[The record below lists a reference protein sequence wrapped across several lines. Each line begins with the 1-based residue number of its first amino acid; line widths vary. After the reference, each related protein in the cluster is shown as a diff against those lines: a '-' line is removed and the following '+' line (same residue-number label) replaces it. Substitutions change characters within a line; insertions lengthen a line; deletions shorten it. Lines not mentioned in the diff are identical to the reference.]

1 MPIVLFYGDNSL
13 EIDES
18 ARARREQFNTADV
31 LIFDGATVPLA
42 TLSEGCLT
50 AGLFDPE
57 RLIIV
62 DGMHQRLKGARKNEA
77 EAEEIERILTNVPPA
92 TTVLLLGKE
101 MGSDHPLHF
110 MVRGLGGEVHEH
122 MVPKKGDLARWI
134 SIRARSHHTTIERDA
149 ADLLAEQIGPN
160 LVMLD
165 SELEKLA
172 IYTNGEGAITSST
185 VETLVGAV
193 TQESIFALVDAIASG
208 RQQTALRLLEQ
219 QSERATSGPIDSALY
234 LIRMLA
240 RQMRFLL
247 RIRLGQEAG
256 RSQSQIVSDLKLQ
269 RYFAS
274 RYFAQ
279 SKRLSKERLIRSFE
293 QLAALEFGLKSG
305 QADPTNDLYLLI
317 ADLCS

>member
-1 MPIVLFYGDNSL
+1 MPVLLHYGDNTL

-18 ARARREQFNTADV
+18 ARAARVQFNDADV
-31 LIFDGATVPLA
+31 LAFDGSSVALSTLA
-42 TLSEGCLT
+42 EGCQT

-57 RLIIV
+57 RLVIV
-62 DGMHQRLKGARKNEA
+62 DGLHQRFKSARKNEA
-77 EAEEIERILTNVPPA
+77 EAEEIERILSNVPQA
-92 TTVLLLGKE
+92 ITVLLLDKD
-101 MGSDHPLHF
+101 MAADHQLHF
-110 MVRGLGGEVHEH
+110 MVRGVGGQAHEH
-122 MVPKKGDLARWI
+122 VIPKKGDLARWI
-134 SIRARSHHTTIERDA
+134 VSRARSHNATIERDA
-149 ADLLAEQIGPN
+149 ADLLAELVGPN
-160 LVMLD
+160 LIMLD

-172 IYTNGEGAITSST
+172 IYAGGEERISSST
-185 VETLVGAV
+185 VEVLVGAV

-208 RQQTALRLLEQ
+208 QQQTALRLLKQ
-219 QSERATSGPIDSALY
+219 QSERATSGPIDFALY

-247 RIRLGQEAG
+247 CIRLGQEAG
-256 RSQSQIVSDLKLQ
+256 RSQSQIISDLKLQ

-274 RYFAQ
+274 RYFTQAR
-279 SKRLSKERLIRSFE
+279 RLSKERLIRSFE